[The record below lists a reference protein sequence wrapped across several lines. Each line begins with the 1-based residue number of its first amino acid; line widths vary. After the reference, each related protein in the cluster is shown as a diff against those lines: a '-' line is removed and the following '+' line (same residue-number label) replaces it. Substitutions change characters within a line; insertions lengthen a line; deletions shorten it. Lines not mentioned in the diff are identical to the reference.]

1 MNKKV
6 IILAILVV
14 LAIAYAVMKKDATQ
28 KEMPTPVAVEE
39 VIANEEA
46 NGAVPT
52 PDVVVEEEGI
62 VIDEVMPTPEE
73 VAPVAEEV
81 APDAPVA
88 PEAPVAPA
96 APVAGN

>member
-14 LAIAYAVMKKDATQ
+14 LAIAYAVMKKDTTKPEAVA
-28 KEMPTPVAVEE
+28 PVAVEE

-46 NGAVPT
+46 NGAAPM
-52 PDVVVEEEGI
+52 PDVVVEEEG
-62 VIDEVMPTPEE
+62 VVVEEVMPSPDE

-81 APDAPVA
+81 AP
-88 PEAPVAPA
+88 EAPVAPA
-96 APVAGN
+96 AGN